1 MAIIAVERL
10 VPATLR
16 CVTRFNA
23 VVDISQREVRGWMMR
38 IAELRSRQRSELV
51 EVTDSPETGELLAYF
66 YGAKTSLR
74 KSHSVDFGMSY
85 VTRERDQFQGSQ
97 YAIDANLDARIPAY
111 KAMHPDVPAQVFQVP
126 PPRRSPRSPSG
137 RSAAPSNS
145 SRDAGTT
152 RRVSASSRSRSR
164 AGRSSQSRASGRT
177 DRKDGKRSR
186 SRSPLTRPRDNQRA
200 ADLERERRKQVEAQ
214 RKKAD
219 EERQQRI
226 KAAERKE

>member
-1 MAIIAVERL
+1 
-10 VPATLR
+10 
-16 CVTRFNA
+16 
-23 VVDISQREVRGWMMR
+23 MR

-145 SRDAGTT
+145 SRDA
-152 RRVSASSRSRSR
+152 SQFQSKQEIFPDSRIYKIYFSHSYFE
-164 AGRSSQSRASGRT
+164 
-177 DRKDGKRSR
+177 DKRNR
-186 SRSPLTRPRDNQRA
+186 L
-200 ADLERERRKQVEAQ
+200 
-214 RKKAD
+214 
-219 EERQQRI
+219 RQI
-226 KAAERKE
+226 YLLKLKLMK